1 MISTTAAPSPISAK
15 TTVPPDVLATR
26 ELVKIYGGRAV
37 VNGINVNV
45 KAGEIVGLLGPNGA
59 GKTTTFYMI
68 VGLVRPN
75 SGSVIFR
82 DQDVTTFPMFKRAR
96 LGMGYLPQEESIF
109 RKMTVEQNILAIFET
124 LSIVDRAY
132 LIYEGRVESEGSK
145 DFLINDP
152 ISRQLYLGER
162 FRM

>member
-68 VGLVRPN
+68 VGLDRKSTRLN
-75 SGSVIFR
+75 SSHV
-82 DQDVTTFPMFKRAR
+82 
-96 LGMGYLPQEESIF
+96 SISYAVF
-109 RKMTVEQNILAIFET
+109 CLK
-124 LSIVDRAY
+124 
-132 LIYEGRVESEGSK
+132 K
-145 DFLINDP
+145 INK
-152 ISRQLYLGER
+152 LK
-162 FRM
+162 

>member
-1 MISTTAAPSPISAK
+1 TTAPSPISAK

-26 ELVKIYGGRAV
+26 ELVRIYGGRAV
-37 VNGINVNV
+37 ANGINVNV

-59 GKTTTFYMI
+59 GKTTTLYMI

-75 SGSVIFR
+75 SGSAIFPGE
-82 DQDVTTFPMFKRAR
+82 DVTSPSLLMRDEPFSGVDPIAVYDVQQIVVN
-96 LGMGYLPQEESIF
+96 L
-109 RKMTVEQNILAIFET
+109 RKSGLAILITDHNVRET

-152 ISRQLYLGER
+152 ISRQLYL
-162 FRM
+162 